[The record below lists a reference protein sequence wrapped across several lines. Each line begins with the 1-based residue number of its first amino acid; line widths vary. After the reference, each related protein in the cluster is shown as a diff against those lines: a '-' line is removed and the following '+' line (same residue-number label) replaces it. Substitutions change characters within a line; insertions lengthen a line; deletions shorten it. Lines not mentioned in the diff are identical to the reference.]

1 MALSKRLFSIF
12 QMVEKGS
19 IVADIGC
26 DHGLLAIALVQ
37 EEICTKVYACDLRTG
52 PLSRAKAAIQ
62 AAGLE
67 KQITTL
73 LRNGIDDLPSEVD
86 TIVIA
91 GMGFDTIKGI
101 LEAHLEELPRYRRFI
116 IQSNKHVEDLRAWI
130 SDHQYRIL
138 NEDIVEEDHFYQI
151 VAFSCQPSSHLSQDQ
166 ILFGTCLE
174 GHPLFVP
181 FWRHQLDK
189 QAQILNRMPLAHP
202 NRESTMALYQRIET
216 KIKKTEK
223 KERIT

>member
-19 IVADIGC
+19 VVADIGC

-37 EEICTKVYACDLRTG
+37 EEICAKVYACDLRTG
-52 PLSRAKAAIQ
+52 PLSRAKEAIQ

-67 KQITTL
+67 TKITTL

-91 GMGFDTIKGI
+91 GMGFDTIKMI
-101 LEAHLEELPRYRRFI
+101 LEAHEETLSTYRRFI
-116 IQSNKHVEDLRAWI
+116 IQSNKHVEDLRRWI
-130 SDHQYRIL
+130 SAHNYTIL
-138 NEDIVEEDHFYQI
+138 MEDIVEEEHFYQI
-151 VAFSCQPSSHLSQDQ
+151 ISFNCKKSRPLSEDE

-174 GHPLFVP
+174 AHPLFLAY
-181 FWRHQLDK
+181 WHHQRRK
-189 QAQILNRMPLAHP
+189 QEMILSRMPKEHPKYPEADFHLHRILNKI
-202 NRESTMALYQRIET
+202 ESI
-216 KIKKTEK
+216 EK
-223 KERIT
+223 KKNL

>member
-19 IVADIGC
+19 VVADIGC

-37 EEICTKVYACDLRTG
+37 EEVCAKVYACDLRTG

-73 LRNGIDDLPSEVD
+73 QRNGIDDLPSEVD

-91 GMGFDTIKGI
+91 GMGFDTIKSI
-101 LEAHLEELPRYRRFI
+101 LEAHEAELSTYRRFI
-116 IQSNKHVEDLRAWI
+116 IQSNTHVEELRRWI
-130 SDHQYRIL
+130 SAHNYTIL
-138 NEDIVEEDHFYQI
+138 MEDIVEEEHFYQI
-151 VAFSCQPSSHLSQDQ
+151 LSFQCKKSRALSEDE
-166 ILFGTCLE
+166 ILFGTVLE
-174 GHPLFVP
+174 EHPLFLKY
-181 FWRHQLDK
+181 WHHQRKK
-189 QAQILNRMPLAHP
+189 QELILSRMPKEH
-202 NRESTMALYQRIET
+202 MKYQEAELHLRRILTKIET
-216 KIKKTEK
+216 VEK
-223 KERIT
+223 KKNL